1 MFGMADWLFIGD
13 HGDCEQISV
22 AVMPSV
28 VRLST
33 REHSLFKIDE
43 PGALRR
49 RILRCARHRPLGSE
63 RNQHRQIALS
73 LRSLF
78 DNKKWRHA
86 HILES

>member
-49 RILRCARHRPLGSE
+49 RILRCARHRPGPE
-63 RNQHRQIALS
+63 RNQHRQSLS